1 MSNSQNDLTPNLNIS
16 NPLSDFDF
24 SRLPGDYSLADYQY
38 EIIVKEI
45 SDFEKNLDN
54 DHEIALK
61 LCNFGQSILLNV
73 TEISYHNPNLMFF
86 YGYVNDNYTQLIQH
100 TSQINFLLMAV
111 PKSNPKEPPR
121 RIGFTCE
128 NKDED

>member
-1 MSNSQNDLTPNLNIS
+1 M
-16 NPLSDFDF
+16 SDFDF
-24 SRLPGDYSLADYQY
+24 TELTKDYSLADNQY
-38 EIIVKEI
+38 KIIMDEIA
-45 SDFEKNLDN
+45 DFEEYLDD

-73 TEISYHNPNLMFF
+73 TEIGYHNPNLMFF
-86 YGYVNDNYTQLIQH
+86 YGYVNDKYTQLIQH